1 MSKVVFYLML
11 LGILFIFAVV
21 AWFIFMLVYAKMNGL
36 TLKQLWE
43 MFDQVDNEELKG
55 YNDNKEN

>member
-1 MSKVVFYLML
+1 MSNLVFYLML
-11 LGILFIFAVV
+11 LGILFLFAVV
-21 AWFIFMLVYAKMNGL
+21 SWFIFMLVYAKMNGL